1 MSSGFEKPRD
11 VVGGLVVVGIGG
23 LFLLFGREL
32 PVGSSFRMGPGYF
45 PTILSWLMVGLGAV
59 MAGLAWRAPHQEGV
73 FGVVPWRAL
82 VLIVGAT
89 LFFGLGLRGLG
100 LLPVLVA
107 VVFATAWASRY
118 AGLKAATALALG
130 IALFCSGLFIKG
142 LGLPLPLTGPWLSA
156 AYWSPAAPPPPAPTA
171 PAPTAPAP

>member
-1 MSSGFEKPRD
+1 MAAGFEKPRD
-11 VVGGLVVVGIGG
+11 VVGGLVVVAIGG

-32 PVGSSFRMGPGYF
+32 PVGSSLRMGPGYF
-45 PTILSWLMVGLGAV
+45 PAILSWLMVALGAV

-89 LFFGLGLRGLG
+89 LLFGVALRGLG
-100 LLPVLVA
+100 LLPVLLV
-107 VVFATAWASRY
+107 VVFATAWGSRY
-118 AGLKAATALALG
+118 AGLKASIVLALG

-142 LGLPLPLTGPWLSA
+142 LGLPLPLTGPWLSPSH
-156 AYWSPAAPPPPAPTA
+156 WSPAPPPAA
-171 PAPTAPAP
+171 PAPSTPAQ

>member
-1 MSSGFEKPRD
+1 MSAGFEKPRD

-32 PVGSSFRMGPGYF
+32 PVGSSLRMGPGYF
-45 PTILSWLMVGLGAV
+45 PMILSWLLVALGAV

-82 VLIVGAT
+82 LLIVGAT

-100 LLPVLVA
+100 LLPVLLL

-118 AGLKAATALALG
+118 ARLKATTALALG

-142 LGLPLPLTGPWLSA
+142 LGLPLPLTGPWLTA
-156 AYWSPAAPPPPAPTA
+156 THWSPAAPPPA
-171 PAPTAPAP
+171 PAASTPAQ